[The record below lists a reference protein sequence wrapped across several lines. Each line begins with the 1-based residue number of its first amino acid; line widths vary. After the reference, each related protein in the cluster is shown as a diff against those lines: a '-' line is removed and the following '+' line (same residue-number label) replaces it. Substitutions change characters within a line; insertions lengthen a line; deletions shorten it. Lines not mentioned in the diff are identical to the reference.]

1 MKLRAILQEL
11 GPRDQYNDIRHA
23 YSKKRIG
30 DVRSEIDSIDA
41 VIKHFEELCEKLP
54 KLNRLPK
61 LNCALYS
68 NTLENLKKDKA
79 RLEADLKD
87 GNV

>member
-1 MKLRAILQEL
+1 MKLSAILQEL

-41 VIKHFEELCEKLP
+41 VIKHFEELCE
-54 KLNRLPK
+54 RLPK

-87 GNV
+87 GITV